1 MMSESPL
8 EVIVVG
14 GGIGGSAAA
23 LRAAQYNLETAWV
36 RGTKKTAKA
45 SRGEYV
51 YNIDNMIGV
60 HPDLM
65 LEKVKEEL
73 KGPEFEAARAKLD
86 ESEWHIGTL
95 EIAENALSRI
105 REEHAQ
111 WVEVIDEKAVEAG
124 RDGDLFTVTLDDG
137 RVLKA
142 KNLVVSTGVMDRQPS
157 VKKELKSG
165 KVLDDPRWI
174 YPYANYERLLY
185 CIRCEGHLTR
195 DLRTSIIGVGEGA
208 AQLAMM
214 LHERYGTKVTILTNG
229 VELGAKPDSIKL
241 LEHYDIPVKTSRIV
255 DLYDVAEGEAPPEKR
270 VKKGT
275 QLHGFVLEDGTRV
288 DARYGLIA
296 LGLFRVYNELPK
308 QLGADLEGGDK
319 PVEEQHVLVDDA
331 TSETNVPGLFTVGDM
346 SKRRD
351 GGPLMKQV
359 YTAQEYAVRAVDTID
374 RRRRAARRAAILEG
388 K

>member
-1 MMSESPL
+1 MSDTIY
-8 EVIVVG
+8 EVLVVG

-23 LRAAQYNLETAWV
+23 LRAAQYNLSTAWI

-45 SRGEYV
+45 SRGLYV

-65 LEKVKEEL
+65 LEKVNEAL
-73 KGPEFEAARAKLD
+73 DGPEFEAARAKLAEQD
-86 ESEWHIGTL
+86 WHIGTL
-95 EIAENALSRI
+95 EISDNVLTRI
-105 REEHAQ
+105 RDEHAT

-124 RDGDLFTVTLDDG
+124 RDGELFTLKLEDG
-137 RVLKA
+137 RVLRGR
-142 KNLVVSTGVMDRQPS
+142 NLVLSTGVMDRQPS
-157 VKKELKSG
+157 IKKELKSG

-195 DLRTSIIGVGEGA
+195 DTRTSIIGVGEGA

-229 VELGAKPDSIKL
+229 AELGAESDSVKL
-241 LEHYDIPVKTSRIV
+241 LEHYGIRVETTRIV
-255 DLYDVAEGEAPPEKR
+255 DLYDVAEGAEESGKK

-275 QLHGFVLEDGTRV
+275 ELHGFVLEDGKRV

-296 LGLFRVYNELPK
+296 LGLFKVYNDLAR
-308 QLGADLEGGDK
+308 QLGAELEGGDK
-319 PVEEQHVLVDDA
+319 PREEQHVLVEDHS
-331 TSETNVPGLFTVGDM
+331 SETNVRGLFTVGDM

-359 YTAQEYAVRAVDTID
+359 YTAQEYAVRAIDTVD
-374 RRRRAARRAAILEG
+374 RRRRSAQRAALLERS
-388 K
+388 

>member
-1 MMSESPL
+1 MSDTIY
-8 EVIVVG
+8 EVLVVG

-23 LRAAQYNLETAWV
+23 LRSAQYNLSTAWV

-45 SRGEYV
+45 SRGQYV

-65 LEKVKEEL
+65 LEKVNDAL
-73 KGPEFEAARAKLD
+73 KGPEFEAARAKLAEQD
-86 ESEWHIGTL
+86 WHIGTL
-95 EIAENALSRI
+95 EISENVLARI
-105 REEHAQ
+105 REEHAT
-111 WVEVIDEKAVEAG
+111 WVDVIDEKAIESG
-124 RDGDLFTVTLDDG
+124 RDGELFTLKLEDG
-137 RVLKA
+137 RVLRG

-195 DLRTSIIGVGEGA
+195 DTRTTIIGVGEGA

-229 VELGAKPDSIKL
+229 VELGAKPDSAKL
-241 LEHYDIPVKTSRIV
+241 LEHYGIAVKTSRIV
-255 DLYDVAEGEAPPEKR
+255 DLYDVAEGSGEPTKK
-270 VKKGT
+270 VKKGSE
-275 QLHGFVLEDGTRV
+275 LHGFLLEDGSRV
-288 DARYGLIA
+288 DARYGLVA
-296 LGLFRVYNELPK
+296 LGLFKVYNDLAR
-308 QLGADLEGGDK
+308 QLDAELEGGDK
-319 PVEEQHVLVDDA
+319 PVEEQHVLVEDHS
-331 TSETNVPGLFTVGDM
+331 SETNVRGFFTVGDM

-359 YTAQEYAVRAVDTID
+359 YTAQEYAVRAIDTID
-374 RRRRAARRAAILEG
+374 RRRRSAQRAALLG
-388 K
+388 KD

>member
-1 MMSESPL
+1 MSDNIY
-8 EVIVVG
+8 EVLVVG

-23 LRAAQYNLETAWV
+23 LRSAQYNLSTAWV

-45 SRGEYV
+45 SRGQYV
-51 YNIDNMIGV
+51 FNIDNMIGV

-65 LEKVKEEL
+65 LEKVKATL
-73 KGPEFEAARAKLD
+73 KGPEFEAAREKL
-86 ESEWHIGTL
+86 SEQDWHVGTL
-95 EIAENALSRI
+95 EISENVLARI
-105 REEHAQ
+105 HEEHAT
-111 WVEVIDEKAVEAG
+111 WVDVIDEKAVEAG
-124 RDGDLFTVTLDDG
+124 RDGDLFTLKLDDG
-137 RVLKA
+137 RELRA

-214 LHERYGTKVTILTNG
+214 LHERYGTLVTILTNG
-229 VELGAKPDSIKL
+229 AELGAKEDSTKL
-241 LEHYDIPVKTSRIV
+241 LELYGIEVKTSRIV
-255 DLYDVAEGEAPPEKR
+255 DIYDVAEGAGEPEKR
-270 VKKGT
+270 AKKGT
-275 QLHGFVLEDGTRV
+275 ELHGFLLEDGSRV
-288 DARYGLIA
+288 EARYGLVA
-296 LGLFRVYNELPK
+296 LGLFKVYNELPR
-308 QLGADLEGGDK
+308 QLEAELEEGDK
-319 PVEEQHVLVDDA
+319 PVEEKHVLVEDHS
-331 TSETNVPGLFTVGDM
+331 SETSVRGLFTVGDM

-374 RRRRAARRAAILEG
+374 RRRRSAQRSALLG
-388 K
+388 KD

>member
-1 MMSESPL
+1 MSDHIY
-8 EVIVVG
+8 EVLVVG

-23 LRAAQYNLETAWV
+23 LRSAQYNLSTAWV

-45 SRGEYV
+45 SRGQYV
-51 YNIDNMIGV
+51 FNIDNMIGV

-65 LEKVKEEL
+65 LEKVKSAL
-73 KGPEFEAARAKLD
+73 KGPEFEAARAKLSD
-86 ESEWHIGTL
+86 QDWHIGTL
-95 EIAENALSRI
+95 EISENVLARI
-105 REEHAQ
+105 QEEHAT
-111 WVEVIDEKAVEAG
+111 WVDVIDEKAVEAG
-124 RDGDLFTVTLDDG
+124 RDGELFT
-137 RVLKA
+137 LKLEDERELRG

-214 LHERYGTKVTILTNG
+214 LHERYGTLVTILTNG
-229 VELGAKPDSIKL
+229 AELGAKEDSVKL
-241 LEHYDIPVKTSRIV
+241 LEHYGIDVKTSRIV
-255 DLYDVAEGEAPPEKR
+255 DLYDVAEGAGEPEKR

-275 QLHGFVLEDGTRV
+275 ELHGFLLEDGSRV
-288 DARYGLIA
+288 EARYGLVA
-296 LGLFRVYNELPK
+296 LGLFKVYNELPR
-308 QLGADLEGGDK
+308 QLDAELEAGDK
-319 PVEEQHVLVDDA
+319 LVEEKHVLVEDHS
-331 TSETNVPGLFTVGDM
+331 SETNVRGLFTVGDM

-359 YTAQEYAVRAVDTID
+359 YTAQEYAVRAIDTID
-374 RRRRAARRAAILEG
+374 RRRRSAQRDAQLG
-388 K
+388 KS